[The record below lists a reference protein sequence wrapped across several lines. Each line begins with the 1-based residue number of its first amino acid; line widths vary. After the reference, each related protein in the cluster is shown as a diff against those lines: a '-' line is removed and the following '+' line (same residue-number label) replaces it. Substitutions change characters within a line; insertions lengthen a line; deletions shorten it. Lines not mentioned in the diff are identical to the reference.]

1 MTLVCACFADSR
13 NLFLA
18 QNHLVSGI
26 IRQPFPAE
34 KNAMTEAATARGLN
48 LSSWVRMILL
58 DEARRTTSHETGT
71 KNRRT

>member
-1 MTLVCACFADSR
+1 MKENKSERIHL
-13 NLFLA
+13 
-18 QNHLVSGI
+18 LVS
-26 IRQPFPAE
+26 PAE

-58 DEARRTTSHETGT
+58 GEARRTNPHETGT